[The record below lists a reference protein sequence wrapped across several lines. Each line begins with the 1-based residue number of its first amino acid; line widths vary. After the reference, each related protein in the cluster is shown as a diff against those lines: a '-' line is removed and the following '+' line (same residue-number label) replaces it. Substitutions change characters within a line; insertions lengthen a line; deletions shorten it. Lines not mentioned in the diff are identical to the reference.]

1 MGEEGVGVGGI
12 IPRREKDTVGARM
25 VSQSAWAA
33 ITKAHRLAA
42 YTTDI
47 DFSVPEVGKFKIKL
61 LADLFPGEDPLLGL
75 QRATF
80 LLCPLVAEGEGSD
93 LLFL

>member
-1 MGEEGVGVGGI
+1 MRRGGGGVGGVV
-12 IPRREKDTVGARM
+12 PRREKDTVEAKM

-33 ITKAHRLAA
+33 ITKARRLAA

-47 DFSVPEVGKFKIKL
+47 DFSVPEVGKSKL
-61 LADLFPGEDPLLGL
+61 LADLFPGEDPLPGL

-80 LLCPLVAEGEGSD
+80 LLCPLVAGGEGSD